1 MGNGLIFISYR
12 REDSAGFARA
22 IYDQLVSRFSKAR
35 VFMDVDAIEPGLA
48 FDEVIA
54 RAVGRCEV
62 VLVMIG
68 KRWLEPN
75 AGGEPRINDPKD
87 FVRVEII
94 AALSRNVRVIPVL
107 LDGAVMPTEE
117 VLPEPLRPLSRRNA
131 IEVGN
136 TRFSTRYRSIG

>member
-1 MGNGLIFISYR
+1 M
-12 REDSAGFARA
+12 
-22 IYDQLVSRFSKAR
+22 
-35 VFMDVDAIEPGLA
+35 
-48 FDEVIA
+48 
-54 RAVGRCEV
+54 VGAER
-62 VLVMIG
+62 
-68 KRWLEPN
+68 
-75 AGGEPRINDPKD
+75 GGEPRINDPKD

-136 TRFSTRYRSIG
+136 TRFSDRYRSIG